1 MYEIVERRR
10 TWFLVSAIMLLPGI
24 LFMAWSLV
32 AHGTIM
38 PLSIDFTGGTLWEM
52 RFQQPVAPADIREVF
67 VEAEFPEVLAFTV
80 EDDKT
85 LQVKFKDISTDQK
98 DVLIGEIQNRFGEF
112 EERSYRSI
120 GPAVGSEVSQAAL
133 LAVIVASVGILLYIA
148 WAFRQVPHPFRY
160 GTCAVAALIH
170 DVLVSISFM
179 GIMYFVAGWEADAL
193 FLTAMLTVIGFS
205 VNDTIVIFDRMRE
218 NLKRHRGESL
228 ASVANR
234 SILETLPRSLATQ
247 VTVIFVLVS
256 ILIFGGASLRQFMA
270 VMLVG
275 MVSGAYST
283 IFFATPL
290 VVGWD
295 ERSWLGKRRREPAA
309 VGDGR
314 PATA

>member
-10 TWFLVSAIMLLPGI
+10 IWYLITAILVLPSI
-24 LFMAWSLV
+24 LFMAWSLIV
-32 AHGTIM
+32 HGTIM
-38 PLSIDFTGGTLWEM
+38 PLGIDFTGGTLWEM

-85 LQVKFKDISTDQK
+85 IQVKFKDISTDEK
-98 DVLIGEIQNRFGEF
+98 DVLTAQIQERFGEF

-133 LAVIVASVGILLYIA
+133 LAVVVASAGILLYIA

-160 GTCAVAALIH
+160 GACAVAALVH
-170 DVLVSISFM
+170 DVLVSISFV

-205 VNDTIVIFDRMRE
+205 VNDTIVIFDRVRE

-290 VVGWD
+290 VVAWD

-309 VGDGR
+309 VGNGR